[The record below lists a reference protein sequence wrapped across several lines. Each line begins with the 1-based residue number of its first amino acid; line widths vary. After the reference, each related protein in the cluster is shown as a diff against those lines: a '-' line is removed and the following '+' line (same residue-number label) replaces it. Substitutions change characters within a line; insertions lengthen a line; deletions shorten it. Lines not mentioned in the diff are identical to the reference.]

1 MCPIECLPNR
11 LGRVLH
17 TRNTG
22 TCTKWRLHARAL
34 STPSRAFLPASV
46 PRCYHMS
53 VGVGCLRAGCISGMR
68 QRARQPCQEERTTVN
83 GLAEN
88 RVRHACAGASAGLPQ
103 AAVVQRAKGDDAAEG
118 EWSPV
123 IGVMMRRG
131 FLSGRH
137 KQGHGGRA
145 TEAGLNLPIT
155 NNIPVETTFTRFH

>member
-1 MCPIECLPNR
+1 MSHRMLTQPLRTRSAHAEHRN
-11 LGRVLH
+11 LH
-17 TRNTG
+17 KVEASRS
-22 TCTKWRLHARAL
+22 RSFHAQPCISPCVCSSLL
-34 STPSRAFLPASV
+34 SHV
-46 PRCYHMS
+46 

-123 IGVMMRRG
+123 MGVMMRRG

-137 KQGHGGRA
+137 KQGRGGRA
-145 TEAGLNLPIT
+145 TEAGMNLPIT